1 MVSIAGPR
9 RVALTASTCQ
19 GLLAPSHGGHLS
31 GRAARGS
38 VALRKMA
45 CRPAV
50 GFIFVGS
57 RPSTRAH
64 VLVWPMPSRRLLFR
78 WARNRRGHSQRLAAR
93 RLSRYPGV
101 PIMKKCP
108 DYRGSRL
115 RTIRLGCSCPNG
127 AGFATNRD
135 HRHVRDPI
143 EPARAIEAAR
153 YQALRRTDGPGI
165 S

>member
-64 VLVWPMPSRRLLFR
+64 VLVWPCPVADFFLGGPVTGEGTAKGWL
-78 WARNRRGHSQRLAAR
+78 RG
-93 RLSRYPGV
+93 V
-101 PIMKKCP
+101 
-108 DYRGSRL
+108 
-115 RTIRLGCSCPNG
+115 
-127 AGFATNRD
+127 
-135 HRHVRDPI
+135 
-143 EPARAIEAAR
+143 
-153 YQALRRTDGPGI
+153 
-165 S
+165 